1 MKKIELKDL
10 TVFMGNKA
18 EIKEKANEL
27 GIDLGGSLNVLEYD
41 KERNLIMLLLEEEQ
55 AKVKTTLRGLLFS
68 HALMNVANEEITEDE
83 CVEIGF
89 NLVNQIDEIEHG
101 LELKKE

>member
-18 EIKEKANEL
+18 EIEEKANEL
-27 GIDLGGSLNVLEYD
+27 GIELGGSLNVLEYD
-41 KERNLIMLLLEEEQ
+41 KEQNLTMLLLEGDQ
-55 AKVKTTLRGLLFS
+55 VKTTLRGFLFS
-68 HALMNVANEEITEDE
+68 HALMNVSNEEITEDE

-89 NLVNQIDEIEHG
+89 NLVNQIDEIECG
-101 LELKKE
+101 LGL